1 MFLFELQSYVDYIQ
15 FVVFFL
21 PAIFPKTSR
30 KHGQLVVGSLGS
42 RHSHSQLTLISIGR
56 PRVAPAALMQPDHV
70 LVWDLAM
77 GNVRGSAEKNVGET
91 AEDLTGSSGRK
102 KLKFPVPR
110 WITRG

>member
-1 MFLFELQSYVDYIQ
+1 
-15 FVVFFL
+15 
-21 PAIFPKTSR
+21 
-30 KHGQLVVGSLGS
+30 
-42 RHSHSQLTLISIGR
+42 
-56 PRVAPAALMQPDHV
+56 MQPDHV

-77 GNVRGSAEKNVGET
+77 DNVRGSAEKNVGET